1 MAARYQSLSV
11 PAIELSFAI
20 AAFACG
26 LFDAPMW
33 LSGLVCYGMLLHW
46 SWSRRR
52 ILNRLRGAAW
62 ASQTALA
69 ICVLIAIL
77 VGAYWLGMQTRGL

>member
-1 MAARYQSLSV
+1 MAARYQTLTV
-11 PAIELSFAI
+11 PAIELGFAI

-26 LFDAPMW
+26 LFDAPIW
-33 LSGLVCYGMLLHW
+33 ASGLVAVGMLTHW

-62 ASQTALA
+62 ASQTGIA
-69 ICVLIAIL
+69 ICVLIGIL
-77 VGAYWLGMQTRGL
+77 AGAYWLGLMSRT

>member
-1 MAARYQSLSV
+1 MAARTQSLTV
-11 PAIELSFAI
+11 PAIELGFAI

-26 LFDAPMW
+26 LFDAPLW
-33 LSGLVCYGMLLHW
+33 ATGLVAIGMLTHW

-52 ILNRLRGAAW
+52 ILNRLRGATW
-62 ASQTALA
+62 ATQTGLA
-69 ICVLIAIL
+69 ICVLIVIL

>member
-1 MAARYQSLSV
+1 MAVRSQSLTV
-11 PAIELSFAI
+11 PAIELGFAI

-26 LFDAPMW
+26 LFDAPIW
-33 LSGLVCYGMLLHW
+33 ASGAVALGMLTHW